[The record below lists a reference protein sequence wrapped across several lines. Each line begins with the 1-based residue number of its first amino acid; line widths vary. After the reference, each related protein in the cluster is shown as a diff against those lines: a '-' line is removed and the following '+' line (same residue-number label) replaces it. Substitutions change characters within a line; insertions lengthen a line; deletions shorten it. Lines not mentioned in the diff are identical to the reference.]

1 MGKKQ
6 KKDRTKRGLILL
18 LVVAA
23 AAVLIA
29 LFVGGNRS
37 VQEPESPNVEV
48 IERADVSYERWLAAG
63 MVTAIS
69 MQYPAF
75 EINAIYLESE
85 TEMSDKIS
93 SAGATVVF
101 SSSGESYAV
110 QSRPL
115 SDERTETGTIDLYT
129 KDLGF
134 ATFDPIDPASVDST
148 DKIQV
153 EIEELDELISQSIL
167 VSLYEH

>member
-1 MGKKQ
+1 MSKKQ

-37 VQEPESPNVEV
+37 VHEPEAPNVEI
-48 IERADVSYERWLAAG
+48 IERADASYERWLAAG

-75 EINAIYLESE
+75 EINGIYLASE

-148 DKIQV
+148 DKIQG
-153 EIEELDELISQSIL
+153 EIEGLEELIAQSIL